1 MNDVLAAV
9 LAHLDGVDPAG
20 VVGLYLHGSGV
31 EQLHADSDIDLLLV
45 TRRSLTL
52 AERTHLVAVLTE
64 VSGWRGHA
72 SRCPEV
78 AQRRPI
84 ELTSLVLEHMSTDPD
99 RAHRDF
105 QYGEWLRADIVNG
118 CIPQPT
124 DDPDVVLLVAAA
136 LSRHLVLRGPA
147 LQDVL
152 PAVPLAHVRE
162 AALRVMPGVIQN
174 ATGDERNALL
184 TMARILVTVRTGT
197 IVSKAAAAAT
207 IIPSLPQPDRGLVE
221 RARAGYLHG
230 DDGDRTGD
238 ALRVREV
245 LERLASRA
253 LIFRDADLG
262 RLDVSDRF
270 DAG

>member
-1 MNDVLAAV
+1 MNDVIAAV

-52 AERTHLVAVLTE
+52 AERKHLVAVLME
-64 VSGWRGHA
+64 LSGWRGHA
-72 SRCPEV
+72 SRFPEV
-78 AQRRPI
+78 APRRPI
-84 ELTSLVLEHMSTDPD
+84 ELTSLVLEHMSTGPD

-136 LSRHLVLRGPA
+136 LSRHRVLRGPA
-147 LQDVL
+147 LEDVL

-197 IVSKAAAAAT
+197 IMSKAAAAAT
-207 IIPSLPQPDRGLVE
+207 IIPSLPQPDRGLME

-230 DDGDRTGD
+230 DDGDWTGD

-245 LERLASRA
+245 LERLAPRA
-253 LIFRDADLG
+253 TDLPG
-262 RLDVSDRF
+262 R
-270 DAG
+270 